1 MNYIYCVAS
10 EPRNHSLGNIGIRGA
25 EVSTASFKDICVL
38 TSQIPDTEAM
48 KPEDALTHERVILRA
63 MKDGSVVPVGF
74 GLFARNEKDIVGIL
88 KQGLIPFKET
98 IERLRGTV
106 QVDLRVSWNNQV
118 LSDVMNEKD
127 VKLSYGKLKEAPNSV
142 ALKVELGRR
151 IKESLTEEEK
161 KLIPGILNSLNALA
175 IGCKERKIE
184 NSDMIF
190 NNSFLVKDSDS
201 ADFLSKVD
209 ELEDAYQGV
218 LRFRCVTPLPPY
230 DFVNLSV
237 KKVRFEQ
244 VSKAKKILGLDDPFS
259 LSDVEIVFKK
269 LIRLSH
275 TDDNTSPGAEHEFR
289 ALKSARDL
297 LVEYCEN
304 YPCNTDDQL
313 VEDRLIVSLSGHRT
327 IS

>member
-161 KLIPGILNSLNALA
+161 KLIPGILDSLNALA

>member
-25 EVSTASFKDICVL
+25 EVSTISFKEICIL
-38 TSQIPDTEAM
+38 SSQFPDTEEM
-48 KPEDALTHERVILRA
+48 KPVDALTHEKVILRA
-63 MKDGSVVPVGF
+63 MKEGSVVPVGF
-74 GLFARNEKDIVGIL
+74 GLFARNEKDIKDIL

-98 IERLRGTV
+98 IERLRGTF
-106 QVDLRVSWNNQV
+106 QVDIRVSWNNQV
-118 LSDVMNEKD
+118 LSNVMNEKN
-127 VKLSYGKLKEAPNSV
+127 VKLSFEKLKEAPNSV
-142 ALKVELGRR
+142 ALKIELGRR
-151 IKESLTEEEK
+151 IKESLTSEER

-190 NNSFLVKDSDS
+190 NNSFLVKDRDS
-201 ADFLSKVD
+201 TDFLLKID
-209 ELEDAYQGV
+209 ELEDAYQEV
-218 LRFRCVTPLPPY
+218 LKFRCVTPLPPY

-237 KKVRFEQ
+237 KKVSFEQ
-244 VSKAKKILGLDDPFS
+244 VSKAKKLLGLDDPFS

-269 LIRLSH
+269 LIRLCH
-275 TDDNTSPGAEHEFR
+275 PDDNTSPDTEHEFR

-313 VEDRLIVSLSGHRT
+313 VEDRLIVSLAGRRVLS
-327 IS
+327 